1 MWVYVLGLLVAGIA
15 GALAFSNDI
24 LTWVLL
30 LAAVLSG
37 LLFLDSDDAT
47 HYGLRY
53 LVLAAVAGALGAVPA
68 VGGYLTGF
76 FSGVAAFIAPAALTV
91 LAVYFYKKY
100 IAGMMM

>member
-1 MWVYVLGLLVAGIA
+1 MWVYVLGVLVAGIA

-24 LTWVLL
+24 LAWVLIVV
-30 LAAVLSG
+30 AVLSG
-37 LLFLDSDDAT
+37 LFFLDSDDAT

-53 LVLAAVAGALGAVPA
+53 LVLVAVAGALGAVPA
-68 VGGYLTGF
+68 VGGFITGF
-76 FSGVAAFIAPAALTV
+76 FTGVAGFIAPAALTL